1 MEMDRTGIPLLTQ
14 HNYNRWRFEM
24 EAILDSR
31 DCLSIVKGIEKIPVA
46 GKRGKTEEDIR
57 TWQRLDATARSLISR
72 ALDDEHH
79 TYVRGSTTSAEMWI
93 AIRGVREKKSETDK
107 LLANQAFHSYK
118 WEEGNN
124 ITSFISG
131 LKVLRE
137 NLEALDMK
145 VDETMVI
152 GKILQSLPPSF
163 DSFKMSWRLLCSDK
177 ATVASLQAQLL
188 SAEIDMKGREGDGG
202 TSGDAFFLNRN
213 RFQGKKG
220 NRSHQNK
227 HQGNKSRDT
236 NPSSTDKEC
245 WYCQRKGHLKSE
257 CRKRAKDQANQGN
270 KDLPKT
276 GGGFTG
282 GAFSV
287 FPEGKEDTWFGDSGA
302 YAHITRHKEWFTHL
316 EPIKPEGVCVGDDN
330 VLQATMK
337 GTINIEVFDGKKW
350 NSSTLNDVRYVPD
363 FGNNNLLSFG
373 ALTGKGYELFFKDD
387 MVQVKSGKGTV
398 LVGRKD
404 GNVYPMAIR
413 VKKENKS
420 HPAHLSRKEEEEE
433 ALKWHLR
440 LGHISKEKMKLMI
453 TNNLVSGLK
462 LSSVHDFVCEG
473 CTLGRMSRKPY
484 SSPSSRETVPGAYIH
499 SDVCGPFSEKSV
511 GGSLYFITFKDE
523 ATAFRAVYFMKNK
536 SDALQCFKQFLTDVS
551 CHTKWNVKKLRTD
564 NGREYVNQGFR
575 EFLLEK
581 GIIHEKTPAY
591 SPALNG
597 IAERENRTLVEMA
610 RAMIISKNLP
620 LRLWAEA
627 VHCAAYVMN
636 RVPNRKEITTTPF
649 ESWFERKP
657 DVSHFRIFGS
667 TAFVHIP
674 SQLRRKLDPTSR
686 RAIFVGYGPSDK
698 LFRVYDPHK
707 RNIETV
713 RDIKFQETLPPKLVF
728 LDEKW
733 KAEREVTPVEND
745 DDSFFSFKE
754 TEEDINQDK
763 SETSWPNE
771 EEANGESNSGDVQEA
786 PVEPAAPPLSSLE
799 VTPSTAVKKKPGR
812 PAGAKN
818 KPKTTPAPLTIRL
831 RNQATEGNAMSALL
845 EPLSVEEALSS
856 DDCHEWTRAMQEEID
871 ALDKNETWTLV
882 DSVLKGRKT
891 VKSKWVFKVKTKP
904 DGSLDRY
911 KARLVAKGYTQREGI
926 DYTETFAPVVRYESV
941 RTLIAI
947 SALED
952 LEMCQFDIKTA
963 FLYGHLKEDIYM
975 NQPEGYEDGSGRVC
989 KLQKGLYGLKQSPRC
1004 WNDKFHSFLSSYGLI
1019 RSEAD
1024 HSVYQSQSSSEKIIL
1039 GLYVDDGLLC
1049 CSSKRTM
1056 ERMLQEMSNN
1066 FEVKVGD
1073 PSCFV
1078 GLELKRDRDKRRIE
1092 VCQKGYIKR
1101 VLEKYNMSNCT
1112 SAVTPGDSGLKLS
1125 KSMSPSTAEEKE
1137 EMKNVPYRQAIGSL
1151 NFISVCTRPDI
1162 SYELSRCAQF
1172 CENPGQQH
1180 WTRVKRILRYLQ
1192 GSKERKLVYELPSSS
1207 IPTFEPIGYSDSD
1220 WAGCPD
1226 SRRSTTGFIFTLAG
1240 APVTWSSKQQ
1250 KTVALSSTEAEY
1262 MSASDS
1268 AKDAKWIRQL
1278 LHDLGYECLT
1288 PTPIMVDNQGAIH
1301 LSKNPGHHQR
1311 TKHIDI
1317 KYHFI
1322 RQEHENGVIE
1332 LKYLPTQEQPADMM
1346 TKTLVGS
1353 KLESCCRRLN
1363 LVDTVYE

>member
-1 MEMDRTGIPLLTQ
+1 MQ
-14 HNYNRWRFEM
+14 N
-24 EAILDSR
+24 ILDSR
-31 DCLSIVKGIEKIPVA
+31 DCLTIVKGIEEKPVA
-46 GKRGKTEEDIR
+46 GVGGKTAVDVRNWE
-57 TWQRLDATARSLISR
+57 RLDSLAKSLMSR
-72 ALDDEHH
+72 ALDHEHH
-79 TYVRGSTTSAEMWI
+79 TYVCTTRSAAEMWN
-93 AIRGVREKKSETDK
+93 ALKEVREKKSETDRV
-107 LLANQAFHSYK
+107 LAHKAFNSYK
-118 WEEGNN
+118 WEEGHNVS
-124 ITSFISG
+124 SFISG
-131 LKVLRE
+131 LNELRE
-137 NLEALDMK
+137 NLEALDRDMS
-145 VDETMVI
+145 EASVI
-152 GKILQSLPPSF
+152 AKILDSLPPRF
-163 DSFKMSWRLLCSDK
+163 DAFTMSWDLLSSDK
-177 ATVASLQAQLL
+177 ATVATLRKQLVAAESKMKEREEKE
-188 SAEIDMKGREGDGG
+188 SA
-202 TSGDAFFLNRN
+202 TGDAFFMNRN

-220 NRSHQNK
+220 NRRQQNNYQGNLP
-227 HQGNKSRDT
+227 QGNKSRDI
-236 NPSSTDKEC
+236 NPSSFAQKEC
-245 WYCQRKGHLKSE
+245 WYCQRKGHLKNE
-257 CRKRAKDQANQGN
+257 CRKRASDLGNQAKKDP
-270 KDLPKT
+270 PKT

-282 GAFSV
+282 RAFSV
-287 FPEGKEDTWFGDSGA
+287 FPAGKEDTSFGDSGA

-316 EPIKPEGVCVGDDN
+316 ESIKPEGVCVGNDN

-350 NSSTLNDVRYVPD
+350 NPSTLNDVRYVPE

-373 ALTGKGYELFFKDD
+373 VLTGKGYELFFKDD
-387 MVQVKSGKGTV
+387 KVQVKDGTETV

-413 VKKENKS
+413 VKKENKL
-420 HPAHLSRKEEEEE
+420 HPAHLSTKEEEEE

-462 LSSVHDFVCEG
+462 LSSVPDFVCVG
-473 CTLGRMSRKPY
+473 CTLGKMSRKPY
-484 SSPSSRETVPGAYIH
+484 SSPSYRETEPGAYIH

-511 GGSLYFITFKDE
+511 GGSLYYICFKDE

-536 SDALQCFKQFLTDVS
+536 SDALQCFKHFLADVS
-551 CHTKWNVKKLRTD
+551 CHTKWKVKKLRTD
-564 NGREYVNQGFR
+564 NGREYVNQRFR
-575 EFLLEK
+575 DFLLEK

-591 SPALNG
+591 SPASNG
-597 IAERENRTLVEMA
+597 MAERENRTLVEMA

-627 VHCAAYVMN
+627 VHCAAQVMN
-636 RVPNRKEITTTPF
+636 RVPNRKEVTTTPF
-649 ESWFERKP
+649 ESWFGRKP

-674 SQLRRKLDPTSR
+674 GQLRRKLDPTSR
-686 RAIFVGYGPSDK
+686 RVIFVGYGPSDK
-698 LFRVYDPHK
+698 LFRVYDP
-707 RNIETV
+707 RRRDIETV
-713 RDIKFQETLPPKLVF
+713 RDIKFQEALPSKVIF
-728 LDEKW
+728 VDEEW
-733 KAEREVTPVEND
+733 KPERAAIPVEDEDDSLVTFEGTDEENNRNLSETDCPNEDEVNHESNND
-745 DDSFFSFKE
+745 DGQE
-754 TEEDINQDK
+754 PNNYDI
-763 SETSWPNE
+763 
-771 EEANGESNSGDVQEA
+771 QEA
-786 PVEPAAPPLSSLE
+786 PLEPVTDTPPISEANPCAP
-799 VTPSTAVKKKPGR
+799 VKKKPGR
-812 PAGAKN
+812 PVGSKN
-818 KPKTTPAPLTIRL
+818 RSKTVPPPLTIRL
-831 RNQATEGNAMSALL
+831 RNQATGGNAMSALL
-845 EPLSVEEALSS
+845 DPLSVEEALSR
-856 DDCHEWTRAMQEEID
+856 DDCDEWRKAMQEEVD
-871 ALDKNETWTLV
+871 ALNKNETWTLV
-882 DSVLKGRKT
+882 DSVPRGRKT
-891 VKSKWVFKVKTKP
+891 VKSRWVFKIKTKP

-911 KARLVAKGYTQREGI
+911 KARLVAKGFTQREGI

-941 RTLIAI
+941 RTVIAI

-963 FLYGHLKEDIYM
+963 FLYGHLKEDIFM
-975 NQPEGYEDGSGRVC
+975 DQPEGYEDGSGRVC

-1024 HSVYQSQSSSEKIIL
+1024 HSVYQSKSSSEKIIL
-1039 GLYVDDGLLC
+1039 GVYVDDGLLC
-1049 CSSKRTM
+1049 CSSKKTM
-1056 ERMLQEMSNN
+1056 ERMLKEMSNN
-1066 FEVKVGD
+1066 FEVKFGD

-1092 VCQKGYIKR
+1092 VCQRGYIER

-1125 KSMSPSTAEEKE
+1125 KLMSPSTPEEKE
-1137 EMKNVPYRQAIGSL
+1137 EMKKIPYRQAIGSL

-1192 GSKERKLVYELPSSS
+1192 GTKERKLVYELSLSSTPS
-1207 IPTFEPIGYSDSD
+1207 FQPIGYSDSD

-1240 APVTWSSKQQ
+1240 APITWSSKQQ

-1262 MSASDS
+1262 MSAADS
-1268 AKDAKWIRQL
+1268 VKDAKWVRQL
-1278 LHDLGYECLT
+1278 LQDLGYECHT
-1288 PTPIMVDNQGAIH
+1288 PLPIMVDNQGAIH
-1301 LSKNPGHHQR
+1301 LSKNPGHHHR

-1322 RQEHENGVIE
+1322 RQEVENGAIE

-1346 TKTLVGS
+1346 TKTLVGP
-1353 KLESCCRRLN
+1353 KLESCCHRLN